1 MKNVL
6 LAALILSN
14 VSCYLYDLSAVT
26 QKCDAEPLNPISEK
40 GFTKYFSIPLSGDV
54 QAEYTSYE
62 IVDGSNGNDA
72 VALDFP
78 ASEKVTEKKIADTTE
93 PKICYND
100 QKYNLNGKLYF
111 VTKAYGDME
120 LYHYLQASYSVPI
133 TKNYTTIFSR
143 TVGGST
149 ISNLQTDAQTAF
161 QIYSGL
167 PGEDDTVLYTYDS
180 QLKLDSI
187 FIPEDHFY
195 ILNTGSKTW
204 NFSVKDGGEAPK
216 DIKFDGK
223 GFIMTPGFPKMPSED
238 YLNLNVQLNDRT
250 DDKLIK
256 VQVSLV
262 KALDGARAQ
271 QEGIQLAVGDANV
284 KVTVG
289 SEECNFNALEQ
300 LSTEECTHFLP
311 KSTNTFNVKST
322 NAAYTIQFDLEVA
335 PSTTSTTKSPTTTV
349 KPTPAPGGTCAPT
362 TTCPAPTPCTNT
374 TCPVCPTVPV
384 CSCSTSTTEVPTTT
398 MGTSTTTVASLIS
411 LLTVYYVI

>member
-167 PGEDDTVLYTYDS
+167 PGEEDTVLYTYD
-180 QLKLDSI
+180 
-187 FIPEDHFY
+187 
-195 ILNTGSKTW
+195 
-204 NFSVKDGGEAPK
+204 
-216 DIKFDGK
+216 
-223 GFIMTPGFPKMPSED
+223 
-238 YLNLNVQLNDRT
+238 
-250 DDKLIK
+250 
-256 VQVSLV
+256 
-262 KALDGARAQ
+262 
-271 QEGIQLAVGDANV
+271 
-284 KVTVG
+284 
-289 SEECNFNALEQ
+289 NFNALEQ
-300 LSTEECTHFLP
+300 LSTEECTHFLS

-322 NAAYTIQFDLEVA
+322 NAAYTIQFNLEAA

-349 KPTPAPGGTCAPT
+349 KPTPTPGGTCAPT